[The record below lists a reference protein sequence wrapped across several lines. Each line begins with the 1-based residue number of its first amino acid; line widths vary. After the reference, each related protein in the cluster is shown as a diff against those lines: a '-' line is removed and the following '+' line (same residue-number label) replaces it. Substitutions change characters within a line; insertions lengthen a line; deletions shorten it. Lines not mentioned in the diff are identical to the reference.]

1 MVSRLSFS
9 LLLIFSR
16 LSGTDWIRLMSVWTG
31 DSIAL
36 PCIYH
41 QDYLNHVKYWC
52 KGDSWITCSYVVRTD
67 HPNSSGKTSISD
79 AVNLRTFTV
88 TMKSLEQSDS
98 DIYWCV
104 VEKNGPDEWLELFKL
119 VITDSPIVD
128 QEETGVEG
136 GSVFTSIP
144 TIQEMFAVQTTTQF
158 TTTITMPMPTTQ
170 ELSVMTGEYALS
182 SSTSQASV
190 NNTHHGAQRCER
202 TLFYL
207 PKTVNAVVF
216 LLCTIMA
223 VVKYRTNH
231 VRGQTDDE

>member
-1 MVSRLSFS
+1 
-9 LLLIFSR
+9 
-16 LSGTDWIRLMSVWTG
+16 MSVWTG
-31 DSIAL
+31 DSINI

-41 QDYLNHVKYWC
+41 QDYINHVKYWC
-52 KGDSWITCSYVVRTD
+52 KGHSWITCSYVVRTD

-104 VEKNGPDEWLELFKL
+104 VEKNGPDEWLELFNL

-144 TIQEMFAVQTTTQF
+144 TIQQIFAVQTTTQF
-158 TTTITMPMPTTQ
+158 TTTITMPIPTTQ
-170 ELSVMTGEYALS
+170 ELSS
-182 SSTSQASV
+182 SSSQASV
-190 NNTHHGAQRCER
+190 NNTHHGAQRWER
-202 TLFYL
+202 TLVYL

-223 VVKYRTNH
+223 VVKYRTNRL
-231 VRGQTDDE
+231 RGQTEDE